1 MLEQILHHC
10 MLGKKFYLQGF
21 GKKILTETKVTF
33 LLTNL
38 NPDFPIR
45 NLIFRSIGLNLSKT
59 AIWTI
64 HLRTWIVQIG
74 ISS

>member
-10 MLGKKFYLQGF
+10 MLGKKLYLQGF

-38 NPDFPIR
+38 NPDFAIP
-45 NLIFRSIGLNLSKT
+45 NLIFRSIKD
-59 AIWTI
+59 
-64 HLRTWIVQIG
+64 
-74 ISS
+74 

>member
-1 MLEQILHHC
+1 MAYNAGTNHHLHHC

-38 NPDFPIR
+38 NPDFAIQ
-45 NLIFRSIGLNLSKT
+45 NLIFRFIKD
-59 AIWTI
+59 
-64 HLRTWIVQIG
+64 
-74 ISS
+74 